1 MTSENMTFYELSVIT
16 NTGFPYYHLRVKD
29 PPKNVKLFLRFFDFS
44 ESKSDPV
51 LNLDPVSSFELN
63 AGLVSA
69 LFEFARNLDK
79 KIEILEF
86 NTNKEANH
94 FDKDSEYNGD
104 VLITTQTEP
113 YLLHKSVHQKMKLIY
128 NSIIVD
134 KIPLDSAL
142 EILQNE
148 EDLILDILMDKE
160 ARDRIQANNYEISKL
175 GYNLLSEMKDYG
187 LNGICVTSF
196 DLSPII
202 VFGKKY
208 SLNDIGKILR
218 HIGIFGEISPMEWI
232 YRQSY
237 LLQEQI
243 WVYIINSG
251 VGPTVNGLFESYF
264 YLLFAEPQSYLGEFP
279 GILATKFNQILG

>member
-1 MTSENMTFYELSVIT
+1 MTFYEFSIIT
-16 NTGFPYYHLRVKD
+16 NTGFPYFHLKLKD
-29 PPKNVKLFLRFFDFS
+29 PPKDARLFLRFYDFS
-44 ESKSDPV
+44 ENKRNPN
-51 LNLDPVSSFELN
+51 LNFDPVSSFELN

-69 LFEFARNLDK
+69 LFEFARNLNK

-86 NTNKEANH
+86 NSEEIQ
-94 FDKDSEYNGD
+94 KDAEERAKYKGD

-113 YLLHKSVHQKMKLIY
+113 YLLHNSVYQKIKLIY
-128 NSIIVD
+128 NSIILE

-148 EDLILDILMDKE
+148 EDQIIDILLDRE
-160 ARDRIQANNYEISKL
+160 ARNHIQKNEDEIKKL
-175 GYNLLSEMKDYG
+175 GNSFLNEMKNYG
-187 LNGICVTSF
+187 LNGICITSF

-202 VFGKKY
+202 VFGKDY
-208 SLNDIGKILR
+208 SLNHIDIILR
-218 HIGIFGEISPMEWI
+218 HIGIFPEISPIEWI

-237 LLQEQI
+237 ISEEQI

-251 VGPTVNGLFESYF
+251 IGPTVNGLFESYY

-279 GILATKFNQILG
+279 GKLALKFNQILG